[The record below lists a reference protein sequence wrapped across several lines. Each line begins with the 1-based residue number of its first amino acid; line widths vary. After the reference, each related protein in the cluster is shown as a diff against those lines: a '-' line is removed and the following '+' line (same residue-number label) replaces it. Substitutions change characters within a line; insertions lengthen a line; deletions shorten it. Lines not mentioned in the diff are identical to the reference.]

1 MHAGLVRVA
10 DYAFSTVV
18 ARAEAD
24 LEGSAGQGWKRCN
37 SGVWQKKS
45 QPLRVG
51 ILVIGGGGGFRTR
64 VQKHATSSSTYLVRS
79 TGFSLDAPAEQA
91 HVRRFARF
99 SSSTPRLGTTLSRV
113 YDSDVACAT
122 WPKSKPVRRPA
133 ALSGQSETLV
143 VGSYCI
149 PADLRG
155 GWSSVC
161 PTCFVTPVESKSPP
175 G

>member
-1 MHAGLVRVA
+1 MAENRQHSRAQSPQEKVKNPARLGASRGLSKCKEGVFA
-10 DYAFSTVV
+10 SFS
-18 ARAEAD
+18 
-24 LEGSAGQGWKRCN
+24 
-37 SGVWQKKS
+37 
-45 QPLRVG
+45 
-51 ILVIGGGGGFRTR
+51 GGGGGFRTR